1 MKQKDKIAKFWKD
14 KGYFVLNLIRITP
27 IGLPDYIALKPNE
40 VIFIES
46 KETWDRL
53 SELQKIRLE
62 MLNKIGFT
70 CYVNFDKYIK

>member
-1 MKQKDKIAKFWKD
+1 VKQKDKLVKYWKD
-14 KGYFVLNLIRITP
+14 KGYFVINLIRITP
-27 IGLPDYIALKPNE
+27 IGLPDYIAIKPNE

-53 SELQKIRLE
+53 TELQKIRLE

>member
-1 MKQKDKIAKFWKD
+1 VKQKDKLVKYWKD
-14 KGYFVLNLIRITP
+14 KGYFVINLIRVTP
-27 IGLPDYIALKPNE
+27 IGMPDYIAIKPNE

-46 KETWDRL
+46 KEKWDSL

>member
-14 KGYFVLNLIRITP
+14 KGYFVINLIRVTP

-46 KETWDRL
+46 KEKSDIL

>member
-1 MKQKDKIAKFWKD
+1 MKQKDKLVKYWKD
-14 KGYFVLNLIRITP
+14 KGYFVINLIRVAP

-46 KETWDRL
+46 KETWDSL

-62 MLNKIGFT
+62 MLKKIGFT
-70 CYVNFDKYIK
+70 CYVNFDEYVK

>member
-14 KGYFVLNLIRITP
+14 KGYFVINLIRITP

-46 KETWDRL
+46 KEKSDIL

>member
-1 MKQKDKIAKFWKD
+1 MKQTERIVKHWKD
-14 KGYFVLNLIRITP
+14 KGYFVINLIRITP

>member
-1 MKQKDKIAKFWKD
+1 MKQTERIVKHWKD
-14 KGYFVLNLIRITP
+14 KGYFVINLITSTP
-27 IGLPDYIALKPNE
+27 VGLPDYIALKPNE

-46 KETWDRL
+46 KEKRDKL
-53 SELQKIRLE
+53 SPLQKIRLE

>member
-14 KGYFVLNLIRITP
+14 KGYFVINLIRITP

-46 KETWDRL
+46 KEKWDRL

>member
-1 MKQKDKIAKFWKD
+1 MKQKDKLVKYWKD
-14 KGYFVLNLIRITP
+14 KGYFVINLIRVTP
-27 IGLPDYIALKPNE
+27 IGMPDYIALKPNE

-46 KETWDRL
+46 KETWDRP